1 MSCPD
6 HRVVIDYKTMFPEA
20 EFQELAGAYPTVHK
34 DTIQEVLKSFKEG
47 PVPVSIEIT
56 DKL

>member
-6 HRVVIDYKTMFPEA
+6 HRTVIDYKTMFPEA
-20 EFQELAGAYPTVHK
+20 DYLEIAGAYPTVHRDK
-34 DTIQEVLKSFKEG
+34 IQEVLKGFKEG